1 MQALALL
8 SAPAFPGYFP
18 PLLVIIIYP
27 ALVLL
32 ASGDSGVF
40 PLEAFLADQIAD
52 DDEKQA
58 STKEEKVD
66 ARTQFW

>member
-1 MQALALL
+1 
-8 SAPAFPGYFP
+8 
-18 PLLVIIIYP
+18 LLVIIICP

-40 PLEAFLADQIAD
+40 PLEVFLADQIAD